1 MADPRHLL
9 GRAAEDRVAAWLS
22 RQGWRIVGRGVRS
35 PSGGEVDIVALDP
48 SGVLVALEVRARRS
62 PRAGAALMTVDGRR
76 IARLRRTLAAVAHDV
91 GPHRGLRIDLVSVTP
106 SRVLGHWLVSRVSDV
121 G

>member
-22 RQGWRIVGRGVRS
+22 RHGWRIVGRRVRS
-35 PSGGEVDIVALDP
+35 ASGGEVDIVALDP

-62 PRAGAALMTVDGRR
+62 GRAGSALMTVDARR
-76 IARLRRTLAAVAHDV
+76 VARLRRTLAAVAPGA

-106 SRVLGHWLVSRVSDV
+106 SSVVGHWLVSRVPDV